1 MIEFS
6 TFISYSAAFILGAIV
21 GWGLIILR
29 RRNESPRNFLS
40 WEAVLYVLVAGLA
53 AVFILS
59 LMFYFGLFDFQ
70 PIRSFLISSS
80 YVVAFI
86 LGSLFGLTELISR
99 YRDEPRRALWYWAA
113 WLYVLVN
120 ALASVF
126 ALNLIRVF
134 GWFAEGNS
142 DLEVVFKR
150 VLIAGFG
157 SMILFRS
164 SLFIIRTASGEIPF
178 GPVVVLQILLG
189 AADREVDRYRGLSR
203 SSEVAEIMKNVS
215 FTKAKTSLVVY
226 CLELMQN
233 VPKAEQEALAEK
245 AKSIAQ
251 ITDITE
257 PQKSMLLGL
266 ALLNVVGK
274 DLLTQ
279 AVNSLG
285 DEITITKNE

>member
-1 MIEFS
+1 VIEFS
-6 TFISYSAAFILGAIV
+6 ILISYAAAFVLGVII
-21 GWGLIILR
+21 GWGWIMLR
-29 RRNESPRNFLS
+29 RRKESLRNPWS
-40 WEAVLYVLVAGLA
+40 WETVLYVLIGGLVSA
-53 AVFILS
+53 FILS
-59 LMFYFGLFDFQ
+59 LMFYFGLFDFK
-70 PIRSFLISSS
+70 PIHSFLISSS

-134 GWFAEGNS
+134 GWFADGTE
-142 DLEVVFKR
+142 LQQTFIR

-164 SLFIIRTASGEIPF
+164 SLFIIRTANGEIPF

-189 AADREVDRYRGLSR
+189 AADREVDRNRGLSR
-203 SSEVAEIMKNVS
+203 SSEVAEIMKNIS

-245 AKSIAQ
+245 AKSIVQ
-251 ITDITE
+251 VTDITE

-274 DLLTQ
+274 DLLKQ

-285 DEITITKNE
+285 EEITFTKTE